1 MSDFEDIRPYSDAE
15 VGDVLQRL
23 INEPELVQTIL
34 EFRFGHWASF
44 LHPFLAWCLRLI
56 LRRKASDIKTVSDLQ
71 NQIEVYM
78 RDIVCNSTDQVE
90 FTGIENL
97 APNQPHLFISNHRDI
112 VLDPGLINLALHER
126 GIDTMRIA
134 IGDNLLGKDWIAD
147 LMRLNKSF
155 VVKRSVK
162 TIRQKLMASKQLS
175 KYMYLSV
182 TEDASNI
189 WIAQREGRAKDGND
203 FSNPAV
209 LSMLLLNKP
218 KTMLTEDYV
227 KQLRIVPVSISYE
240 YDPCDIAKA
249 NELQI
254 RATQGKYDKEH
265 SEDLWSIAEGMQGEK
280 GRVAVHF
287 HSVLTPSDTLPLN
300 NAKAVSKAIEYHII
314 RNYVIMPTNIAAA
327 QLCYA
332 EHCGEESASA
342 LGKADA
348 HYCTQLSNDDLSLL
362 ALTMSADKITTAKAY
377 LQQRLATLEPDVRQK
392 AIYAYA
398 APVFNKLALL
408 KGQAE
413 RSTKISAATL

>member
-1 MSDFEDIRPYSDAE
+1 MSDFEDIRPYSDEE
-15 VGDVLQRL
+15 VGEVLQRL
-23 INEPELVQTIL
+23 INEPELIQTIL
-34 EFRFGHWASF
+34 EFRFSHWASF
-44 LHPFLAWCLRLI
+44 LQPLITWYLRFV
-56 LRRKASDIKTVSDLQ
+56 LRRKVCEIKSVSDLQ
-71 NQIEVYM
+71 NHIETYM
-78 RDIVCNSTDQVE
+78 RHVIDNTTQGIAY
-90 FTGIENL
+90 TGIENL
-97 APNQPHLFISNHRDI
+97 DPNQPHLFISNHRDI
-112 VLDPGLINLALHER
+112 VLDPGFINIALHER

-203 FSNPAV
+203 FTNPAV

-249 NELQI
+249 NELHL
-254 RATQGKYDKEH
+254 RATEGKYEKKEN
-265 SEDLWSIAEGMQGEK
+265 EDLWSIADGIQGAK

-287 HSVLTPSDTLPLN
+287 HSVLKPTDALPLN
-300 NAKAVSKAIEYHII
+300 NAKAVSAALEHYII
-314 RNYVIMPTNIAAA
+314 RNYVLMPTNIAAA
-327 QLCYA
+327 QLYQNELDA
-332 EHCGEESASA
+332 SQSADEQAHLTQFTES
-342 LGKADA
+342 D
-348 HYCTQLSNDDLSLL
+348 L
-362 ALTMSADKITTAKAY
+362 ALLDLVMPVEEIDAAKAY
-377 LQQRLATLEPDVRQK
+377 LQQRYAKLDSAVRQK
-392 AIYAYA
+392 AIYANA

-408 KGQAE
+408 KGNQTQSSQMPAE
-413 RSTKISAATL
+413 TL

>member
-1 MSDFEDIRPYSDAE
+1 
-15 VGDVLQRL
+15 
-23 INEPELVQTIL
+23 
-34 EFRFGHWASF
+34 
-44 LHPFLAWCLRLI
+44 
-56 LRRKASDIKTVSDLQ
+56 
-71 NQIEVYM
+71 
-78 RDIVCNSTDQVE
+78 
-90 FTGIENL
+90 
-97 APNQPHLFISNHRDI
+97 
-112 VLDPGLINLALHER
+112 
-126 GIDTMRIA
+126 MRIA

-162 TIRQKLMASKQLS
+162 TVRQKLMASKQLS

-227 KQLRIVPVSISYE
+227 KQLRIVPVSIAYE

-249 NELQI
+249 NELHI
-254 RATQGKYDKEH
+254 RATQGKYVKDK
-265 SEDLWSIAEGMQGEK
+265 SEDLWSIAEGMQGKK

-300 NAKAVSKAIEYHII
+300 NAKTVSAAIEYHII
-314 RNYVIMPTNIAAA
+314 RNYVLMPTNIAAA
-327 QLCYA
+327 QLCNP
-332 EHCGEESASA
+332 EHCDPDSQITLEQ
-342 LGKADA
+342 ADTHHWA
-348 HYCTQLSNDDLSLL
+348 PLSNDDLSLL
-362 ALTMSADKITTAKAY
+362 ALSIPTDKITAAKVF
-377 LQQRLATLEPDVRQK
+377 LQQRLAALEPAVRQK
-392 AIYAYA
+392 AMLAYA

-408 KGQAE
+408 KGKVGHGTKVPAE
-413 RSTKISAATL
+413 AL